1 MTMSGVD
8 AFGIELLL
16 HGADPEVAAR
26 VRGRMGL
33 TTTKGGSRLDDGSAG
48 GGDAVDR
55 DAVDWDSVV
64 AAHRDRPLPAGE
76 CASLVARSDCPRDAA
91 LVLVAAM
98 APGRRTH
105 ATDALEAALRR
116 GVVTPREVAWEAK
129 PGWSA
134 IRTLEQYAGVRG
146 GELLAPVDKVLGEAA
161 ELLPGNRGSTG
172 AALSEDDA
180 VAAWLWLVAHA
191 PTYPGTFP
199 ELCARAVEVGRTR
212 DPHRALALDESAMPR
227 VQGLTQEPWTAHS
240 PAGMLGRAQPRIVA
254 RVVAELPM
262 YAMHG
267 FIAHRLLAARVVVP
281 AIRHMPALAG
291 TLAGRGR
298 PGAEAVDELLALR
311 MPHVNGGLLNVS
323 PDIATAHRIHLATR
337 NDAPECVRLSAF
349 DRQRFRHGPEP
360 SGPADPVANR
370 SALAVYGHH
379 PDLIRAALR
388 AHRERL
394 GTAGVLRGL
403 LSLWQCRGRT
413 ALLDPRVSRL
423 LTGASADIAQAA
435 VRSPLGYRRLRAAL
449 AEHEAPRALIAAVRR
464 APAQAYR
471 PFPRSFWPVLVE
483 EHAREPLPEAAARAL
498 ALHPAS
504 PEDFS
509 LPICAADSDAAT
521 ALARRSREH
530 ALAALRHHPLPAAEP
545 FRRPD
550 RGDPEV
556 PWYVR
561 ELAYENITL
570 REFAELAHPAQRMLQ
585 AVESFAPYFPEGA
598 VQARSLVTSRARATL
613 GDDPEAWIVAARI
626 LPEFPGTFPELVTTA
641 SAAVFGGRAPEPG
654 DPFRSQH

>member
-1 MTMSGVD
+1 MTTSGVD
-8 AFGIELLL
+8 ASGVELLL
-16 HGADPEVAAR
+16 HGADPELAAR
-26 VRGRMGL
+26 VRGRVGL
-33 TTTKGGSRLDDGSAG
+33 PTEGGSRFVDGSADG
-48 GGDAVDR
+48 ES
-55 DAVDWDSVV
+55 AVDWDAVV
-64 AAHRDRPLPAGE
+64 VAHRDHPLPAGQ
-76 CASLVARSDCPRDAA
+76 CASLVARDDCPRDAA

-146 GELLAPVDKVLGEAA
+146 DELLGPVDKVLDEAA
-161 ELLPGNRGSTG
+161 ELLPGNGGST
-172 AALSEDDA
+172 AAEVPDELSEDDA

-212 DPHRALALDESAMPR
+212 EPHEPLALDESALPR
-227 VQGLTQEPWTAHS
+227 VRGLTQEPWTAHS

-267 FIAHRLLAARVVVP
+267 FIAHRPLAARVVVP

-291 TLAGRGR
+291 TLAGRAR
-298 PGAEAVDELLALR
+298 PSAEAVDELLALR
-311 MPHVNGGLLNVS
+311 MPHVNGGLLSAS
-323 PDIATAHRIHLATR
+323 PDITTAHRIHLSTR
-337 NDAPECVRLSAF
+337 HDAPERVRLSAF
-349 DRQRFRHGPEP
+349 DRQRLRHEPEP
-360 SGPADPVANR
+360 SDPADPTANR
-370 SALAVYGHH
+370 CALAVYGHH

-413 ALLDPRVSRL
+413 ALLDPLVSRL
-423 LTGASADIAQAA
+423 LTGVSADIARAA
-435 VRSPLGYRRLRAAL
+435 VRSPLGCRRLRAAV
-449 AEHEAPRALIAAVRR
+449 AEHEDPRALIAAVRR

-483 EHAREPLPEAAARAL
+483 EHAREPLPRAAARAL
-498 ALHPAS
+498 ALHPAC
-504 PEDFS
+504 PDDFS
-509 LPICAADSDAAT
+509 LPVCAADAEAAT
-521 ALARRSREH
+521 ALARRSRDH
-530 ALAALRHHPLPAAEP
+530 ALAALRHHPLPTVKP

-561 ELAYENITL
+561 ELAYENVTL
-570 REFAELAHPAQRMLQ
+570 REFTELAHPALRMLQ

-598 VQARSLVTSRARATL
+598 AQARSLITSQAQGSL
-613 GDDPEAWIVAARI
+613 GNDPEAWTVAVRI
-626 LPEFPGTFPELVTTA
+626 LPEFPGNFPELVTTA
-641 SAAVFGGRAPEPG
+641 AAAVF
-654 DPFRSQH
+654 RS